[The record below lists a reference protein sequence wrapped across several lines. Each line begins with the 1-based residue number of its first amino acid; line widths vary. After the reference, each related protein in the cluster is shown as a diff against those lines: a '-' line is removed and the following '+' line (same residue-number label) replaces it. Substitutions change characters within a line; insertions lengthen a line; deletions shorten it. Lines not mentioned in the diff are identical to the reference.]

1 MGIHVYASALDARAR
16 SGVTNEP
23 MSQVSGQDLYAIEV
37 QCQHC
42 YSYYATFTYA
52 WKLRLYRFIF
62 II

>member
-1 MGIHVYASALDARAR
+1 MGIHVYASALVARAR

-42 YSYYATFTYA
+42 YSYYATFIP
-52 WKLRLYRFIF
+52 LLMLGN
-62 II
+62 